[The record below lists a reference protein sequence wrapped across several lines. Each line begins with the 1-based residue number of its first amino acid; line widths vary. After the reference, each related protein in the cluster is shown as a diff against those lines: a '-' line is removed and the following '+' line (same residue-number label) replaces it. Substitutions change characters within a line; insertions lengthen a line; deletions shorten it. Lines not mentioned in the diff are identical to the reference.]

1 MAKQYN
7 LPCPVAMSLDV
18 VGDRWTLLIVR
29 DLLMVGPRKYLDL
42 ERSLAG
48 IAPNILADRLRLLEE
63 HGVIER
69 ELYEEHPPRARY
81 RLTRKGAE
89 LRPVLQALSQ
99 WGNKFLY
106 DEIGMVHRPCGH
118 ALKVVAFCEDCER
131 EVPGREV
138 SLTFRP
144 TPAQAAGDQL

>member
-1 MAKQYN
+1 MAKEYN
-7 LPCPVAMSLDV
+7 LPCPVAKSLDV

-29 DLLMVGPRKYLDL
+29 DLLIIGPRKYVDL
-42 ERSLAG
+42 ARSLSG
-48 IAPNILADRLRLLEE
+48 IAPNILADRLKLLEE

-69 ELYEEHPPRARY
+69 ELYEQHPPRACY
-81 RLTRKGAE
+81 KLTRKGAE

-106 DEIGMVHRPCGH
+106 DGIGMVHWPCGH
-118 ALKVVAFCEDCER
+118 ALKVVAFCDECER

-138 SLTFRP
+138 RLKFGP
-144 TPAQAAGDQL
+144 EPVQATGD